1 MGEGPALLLLAYY
14 AVPSHTPFPNG
25 GGATR
30 DRERH
35 CYAACMTK
43 RFLPCNVTPEIT
55 IVLMEGLGGI
65 PANGFDDS
73 WRDAASH
80 FWGIWV

>member
-1 MGEGPALLLLAYY
+1 
-14 AVPSHTPFPNG
+14 
-25 GGATR
+25 
-30 DRERH
+30 
-35 CYAACMTK
+35 MTK

-80 FWGIWV
+80 FWGIWVLIKQKDCEEGCKTCPFNDDYR